1 MFRKILYRFNNELT
15 KEQQIEVL
23 ESWNGVKA
31 VVRTMDGIIIS
42 DIHWR
47 RGIGKFTYDD
57 AYVSSYKIVIIDDK
71 YRIIE
76 C

>member
-1 MFRKILYRFNNELT
+1 MFRKIIYRFNNELT

-23 ESWNGVKA
+23 GYWDTLRSVVK
-31 VVRTMDGIIIS
+31 RMDGISIS
-42 DIHWR
+42 DIRWR
-47 RGIGKFTYDD
+47 RGIGNFTYED